1 MYVIP
6 QQQVARKSLKIDPS
20 IPLLSLVLPLK
31 QQRSGGKQHV
41 KTEHNVSEPINILKN
56 LN

>member
-31 QQRSGGKQHV
+31 QQRRGGKQHV